1 VITLKRD
8 RRSAENMRDIRASK
22 QLQRMPQPEVG
33 WFVAVVLALGD
44 IAGLAMAWHFAEKL
58 NQSFAPIPKQL
69 VWWEWF
75 GLSSLFW
82 VFAFSTVVL
91 FAYHNFYS
99 ATSQWRNYVKQAQVI
114 STIYL
119 LSLVVAYFY
128 DPKLDAPRSL
138 FFTAWMGSI
147 VFVIGIR
154 LGVTIFL
161 HQFRFTR
168 SQIPV
173 FIIAP
178 RDRIALLTEMVE
190 HRVGYR
196 VVGAVESSQ
205 AHLSSTMQLVKASG
219 AREVLADSLPETKL
233 ASNLYWQLR
242 NAQISLLL
250 VPSSLVMLHRRGAPE
265 IFAGM
270 PTIRIE
276 PQFFAIWEYRLKRLF
291 DVCGALLGIVC
302 LAPVFVFVAIAIKF
316 SSPGGVFYSQ
326 ERVGLHGQV
335 FRMWKFRTMCSDADK
350 QQAELEQLNESKD
363 GVMFKIKHDPRII
376 PIGRFLRRTSIDE
389 LPQLF
394 NVLMGQMSMVGP
406 RPLPIR
412 DVARFDEWHHTRHLV
427 LPGITGFWQVSGR
440 SQIDTID
447 DAARL
452 DLFYIDHWSFNLDL
466 EILIETIR
474 IVLFSK
480 GAY

>member
-1 VITLKRD
+1 VKGD
-8 RRSAENMRDIRASK
+8 RRSIENMRDIRASK
-22 QLQRMPQPEVG
+22 HLQMLPQPEIG
-33 WFVAVVLALGD
+33 WFRAVVLVLGD
-44 IAGLAMAWHFAEKL
+44 IAGLAMAWNLAEKL
-58 NQSFAPIPKQL
+58 NQSFAPIPKDL
-69 VWWEWF
+69 VWWEWL
-75 GLSSLFW
+75 GLPSLFW
-82 VFAFSTVVL
+82 VFAFFTIVL
-91 FAYHNFYS
+91 FACYNFYS
-99 ATSQWRNYVKQAQVI
+99 ATSQWRNYVKQAQAI
-114 STIYL
+114 STVYL

-138 FFTAWMGSI
+138 FFTAWASSI
-147 VFVIGIR
+147 VFVLGLR
-154 LGVTIFL
+154 LAIAIFL
-161 HQFRFTR
+161 GQFRFTR
-168 SQIPV
+168 PQIPV

-178 RDRIALLTEMVE
+178 TDRITELTETVE
-190 HRVGYR
+190 RRVGYK

-205 AHLSSTMQLVKASG
+205 AHIPSTMQQIKASG
-219 AREVLADSLPETKL
+219 AREVLAESLPETKL

-265 IFAGM
+265 IFAGI

-291 DVCGALLGIVC
+291 DICGALLGIIC
-302 LAPVFVFVAIAIKF
+302 LAPIFIVVAIAIKL
-316 SSPGGVFYSQ
+316 SSPGSIFYSQ
-326 ERVGLHGQV
+326 ERIGLHGQV
-335 FRMWKFRTMCSDADK
+335 FRMWKFRTMCSDAER
-350 QQAELEQLNESKD
+350 QQAKLENLNESKD

-376 PIGRFLRRTSIDE
+376 PIGHFLRRTSIDE

-412 DVARFDEWHHTRHLV
+412 DVARFDEWHHTRHVV
-427 LPGITGFWQVSGR
+427 LPGITGFWQISGR

-466 EILIETIR
+466 EILIETVR
-474 IVLFSK
+474 IVFFSK